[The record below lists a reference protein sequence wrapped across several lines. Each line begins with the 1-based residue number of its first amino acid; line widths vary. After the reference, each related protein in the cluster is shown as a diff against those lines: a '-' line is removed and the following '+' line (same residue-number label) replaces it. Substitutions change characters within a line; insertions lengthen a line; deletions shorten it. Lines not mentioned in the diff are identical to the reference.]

1 MALSLNAT
9 RNVKARWKKSHIKNY
24 SCDFFSYTRV
34 DIIVKRWKIITKAKD
49 SFRRAI
55 LTGLYFVGYRKID
68 VLVRKV
74 KSSLRESRGTR
85 GIIPEIE
92 EDLLSRLANK
102 TADILLTVDIAG
114 RATGVFRRRGS
125 GSKSG
130 RPRSRHGNKQ
140 LLKALL
146 RARHTHALAG
156 VECRTH
162 PVIRVGWAPVFH

>member
-1 MALSLNAT
+1 M
-9 RNVKARWKKSHIKNY
+9 KDK
-24 SCDFFSYTRV
+24 
-34 DIIVKRWKIITKAKD
+34 ITKGKD
-49 SFRRAI
+49 SFRRAVS
-55 LTGLYFVGYRKID
+55 TGRYFVEYRKIIKD
-68 VLVRKV
+68 VAKFLVRKV
-74 KSSLRESRGTR
+74 KIVLTREKAVARV
-85 GIIPEIE
+85 ILEIE

-114 RATGVFRRRGS
+114 RAAGVFRRRGS
-125 GSKSG
+125 RSKSG

>member
-1 MALSLNAT
+1 MKDNA
-9 RNVKARWKKSHIKNY
+9 KAN
-24 SCDFFSYTRV
+24 
-34 DIIVKRWKIITKAKD
+34 D
-49 SFRRAI
+49 SFRKAI
-55 LTGLYFVGYRKID
+55 LTGHHLVRYRKIGSTRD

-125 GSKSG
+125 RSKSG

-162 PVIRVGWAPVFH
+162 PVIHVGWAPVFH